1 MWQSILNFLISILG
15 IVIFIFATSITWN
28 VYHHFW
34 SLAEAVHE
42 SNFSYFIKRLGVF
55 VTVGVVSAFLVV
67 GGLMPNKTSNNKNM
81 ESTSYPTNSS
91 TNESIIEDTTR
102 TKTITNDQSQDRL
115 IIPEKINSYTRNE
128 NNINEISQ
136 RKIDSETFI
145 KQPQNLVLPKE
156 FTREEIEQMEK
167 EKQYSG
173 DDPVVR
179 RRLGLPPKSN

>member
-42 SNFSYFIKRLGVF
+42 SNFSYFIKRLGVS

-81 ESTSYPTNSS
+81 
-91 TNESIIEDTTR
+91 D
-102 TKTITNDQSQDRL
+102 K
-115 IIPEKINSYTRNE
+115 
-128 NNINEISQ
+128 
-136 RKIDSETFI
+136 
-145 KQPQNLVLPKE
+145 
-156 FTREEIEQMEK
+156 
-167 EKQYSG
+167 
-173 DDPVVR
+173 
-179 RRLGLPPKSN
+179 